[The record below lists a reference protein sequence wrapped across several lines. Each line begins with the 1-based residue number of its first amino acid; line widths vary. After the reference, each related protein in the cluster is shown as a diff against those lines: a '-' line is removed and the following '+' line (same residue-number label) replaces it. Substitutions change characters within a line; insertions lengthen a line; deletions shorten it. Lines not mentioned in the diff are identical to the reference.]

1 LSASSTDLRSEGRAI
16 TPPLSVELP
25 GRRWVLALVLVVL
38 TGACTVW
45 VINSPVFRLRD
56 LRVEGARHLSAADVR
71 RLAGLTSGT
80 NVVWTSGPRVAA
92 RLERDPWVRSATVEK
107 RLPAGMVVTIVERTP
122 VARVAGSGGRSV
134 LVSADGVVLPG
145 RAASGDVPLL
155 KASRP
160 VAGPTTTAAS
170 LRGLETALRAVT
182 ALPST
187 VRAQVTS
194 ATQRPDGT
202 VELELDRGTV
212 VAFGDGSDAVEKGRV
227 LRSLLMWSAGHG
239 VTPHSIDVEV
249 PTAPALLPS

>member
-1 LSASSTDLRSEGRAI
+1 M
-16 TPPLSVELP
+16 
-25 GRRWVLALVLVVL
+25 
-38 TGACTVW
+38 
-45 VINSPVFRLRD
+45 
-56 LRVEGARHLSAADVR
+56 EGARHLSAADVR
-71 RLAGLTSGT
+71 RLAGLSSGT
-80 NVVWTSGPRVAA
+80 NVVWTSRAA
-92 RLERDPWVRSATVEK
+92 RRRAPRARPVGALGDRREAPPRGE
-107 RLPAGMVVTIVERTP
+107 VVTIVERTP

-145 RAASGDVPLL
+145 RAAAGDVPLL

-182 ALPST
+182 ALPPT
-187 VRAQVTS
+187 VRGQVTS

-212 VAFGDGSDAVEKGRV
+212 VAFGDGSNAVEKGRV

-249 PTAPALLPS
+249 PTAPALPPA